1 MKAGNVA
8 EFLFAG
14 AATMSALFLW
24 LGRPGLMV
32 MIGLPL
38 LLAGCLASMADPGA
52 PFRTM
57 DPPPR
62 KPKAGPGQSGMRHPV
77 PQPRQRTR
85 SQGEG
90 NDATTGSR

>member
-1 MKAGNVA
+1 MKAETVA
-8 EFLFAG
+8 EFCFAG
-14 AATMSALFLW
+14 AAAMSAVFLW

-32 MIGLPL
+32 MVGLPL

-62 KPKAGPGQSGMRHPV
+62 KPPEKTGQSGIRQPV
-77 PQPRQRTR
+77 PQARQRTR

-90 NDATTGSR
+90 SDASTGSR